1 MLQEIGHAR
10 RGKEDVDPR
19 RQLAG
24 SVLAFRISRRT
35 HLIIPWQE
43 FMTSRIGSVR
53 AASRGFARKA
63 SVAGATTNSTGGRA
77 ISLDVE
83 VHSQGCRMR
92 GLAVREALSKYQVGG
107 GVRSMRVAIG
117 DAAWVDGW

>member
-1 MLQEIGHAR
+1 MLQEMENAR
-10 RGKEDVDPR
+10 RGKETSNNESSEPGV
-19 RQLAG
+19 
-24 SVLAFRISRRT
+24 FRPSSFRMSGRT

-63 SVAGATTNSTGGRA
+63 SVAGATTNSTVGRA

-83 VHSQGCRMR
+83 AQ
-92 GLAVREALSKYQVGG
+92 SKMSDERLGG
-107 GVRSMRVAIG
+107 
-117 DAAWVDGW
+117 